1 MSKDASRRSPL
12 QIVIDAG
19 PPPNGSADALTQAHL
34 AGKYITKLRED
45 IQELVNACSDEAI
58 EVMVVRKLLTK
69 QNLELRNDAKDAKQ
83 AEEDTDDDRI
93 FE

>member
-12 QIVIDAG
+12 QIVIDAE
-19 PPPNGSADALTQAHL
+19 DALSQAHL
-34 AGKYITKLRED
+34 AGRYITKLRDD
-45 IQELVNACSDEAI
+45 IQEIVNACSDDTVEI
-58 EVMVVRKLLTK
+58 LTGRKMLTK

>member
-12 QIVIDAG
+12 QIVIDAE
-19 PPPNGSADALTQAHL
+19 DALSQAHL